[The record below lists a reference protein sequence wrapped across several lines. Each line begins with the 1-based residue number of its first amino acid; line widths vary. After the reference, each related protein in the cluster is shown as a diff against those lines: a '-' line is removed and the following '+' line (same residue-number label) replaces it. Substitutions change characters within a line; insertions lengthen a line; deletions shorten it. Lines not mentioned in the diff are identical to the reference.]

1 MYVGPYL
8 INKILPPSNAVLQKS
23 KRSRPFVV
31 HFDKLKFFHSTPP
44 TGWSLTTS
52 RDDNAWEHDI
62 EDSQDHRVFDQPTAD
77 ADCHEYDNDDRDVVP
92 AEHGASGH
100 GDDGDNDTVDPPL
113 RVHHKLDSD
122 VGAGSIGQPLG
133 NRPFPAGAVPR
144 SNQRPSRVRRQ
155 PRKMDDYVM
164 KICGHF

>member
-8 INKILPPSNAVLQKS
+8 ITKILRPSNAVLQKS

-31 HFDKLKFFHSTPP
+31 HFDKLKLFHGTPP

-52 RDDNAWEHDI
+52 RDDNALEHDI
-62 EDSQDHRVFDQPTAD
+62 EDRQDHRVFDQPAAD
-77 ADCHEYDNDDRDVVP
+77 ADCREYDDDRDVIP

-100 GDDGDNDTVDPPL
+100 GDDGDNDTVDPPS

-133 NRPFPAGAVPR
+133 NRPVPAGAVPR

-164 KICGHF
+164 KTCARH